1 MEPTSKLNPLAYMKA
16 IAGAVITGLGV
27 LYIALSDDR
36 VTAQEA
42 VGVASASLA
51 AFATVWGVPNAP
63 TKETVSKSTV
73 TVETSR
79 VAAPDAS
86 TRPETPAA
94 ITAPVPENDGPDH
107 RA

>member
-1 MEPTSKLNPLAYMKA
+1 MNPQNPLHPLAYMKA
-16 IAGAVITGLGV
+16 IAGAIIAGLGV

-42 VGVASASLA
+42 VAVAVA
-51 AFATVWGVPNAP
+51 ALSSFATVWGIPNAP

-79 VAAPDAS
+79 VPAPEQAS
-86 TRPETPAA
+86 VEPA
-94 ITAPVPENDGPDH
+94 PFVPENDARG
-107 RA
+107 